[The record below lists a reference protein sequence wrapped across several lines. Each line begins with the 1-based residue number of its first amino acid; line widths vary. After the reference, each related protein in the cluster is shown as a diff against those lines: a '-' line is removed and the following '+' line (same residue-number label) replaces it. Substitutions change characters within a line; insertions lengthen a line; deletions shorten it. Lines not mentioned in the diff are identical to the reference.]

1 MTIQRKAPSFPQD
14 NSIPAPYAQL
24 FKAFQTHKILWC
36 SWKSNEHLIEGLLG
50 KTDIDIIFEEH
61 ERRRVIE
68 IMRLCGFVIFQAPDH
83 RCYPGI
89 IDAICADCE
98 SGRILHAHSH
108 FLLAGG
114 EKYLKNQMLPW
125 NAFILEG
132 RAVSELAPD
141 IYTSSPDV
149 EAVLLLVR
157 ESLKIRWRDWRRLRD
172 DEMWGSKGFKAELAW
187 LRERAAVDDVRKSAE
202 KLLNAEI
209 AEFVCELF
217 TQKPTLERFLRLKQ
231 CVRAF
236 SSEHGWNRM
245 SPVMALFTVW
255 FREVM
260 YIIIRIT
267 EKMRL
272 PSPFIRR
279 RVLPGCGMI
288 VACIG
293 PDGSGKSTVTKTLQ
307 AQWQDK
313 IDVVRVY
320 FGTGDGATF
329 FLQRLLKLFIRAGL
343 KTKELLKPQHKNFA
357 TEVKTVDASSTRP
370 SYTASPVKLAEAV
383 VGVLAKKQLMRRICR
398 LRHKGILVICDRWP
412 QNQIPEINDGPLL
425 ARFKDSNR
433 WLYRHLAHWEEKQF
447 FQICSMQA
455 PDILVRLNPSVDI
468 AVGRKEEN
476 KKIVALIAQKIDAFK
491 KLDFWD
497 AGEVHDIDAD
507 DQLNEVLYQTR
518 EIIWGHL
525 QKRPIS
531 RPDFY
536 ECFGLPGSGKT
547 TVCKD
552 IYTRAVLG
560 GVTDIF
566 EARPFTFF
574 QKAQLTVY
582 SLFSDFVVYFLLAK
596 LCFDM
601 NIRDREALNYL
612 FRLPVQKLRLKN
624 AVNEKRYLI
633 EQLFLQNI
641 WSAFICAKITEVK
654 PATLSPL
661 IQYFYRDLDGAFLY
675 FDTTPEIVSARI
687 AKRIDGTSRFD
698 GMDARDIEERF
709 RGCGAGS
716 LMDDI
721 ATAALFAGLD
731 VYVVDASG
739 SVHLILEKVL
749 DLIVPISAIEV
760 ADTGQ
765 SA

>member
-329 FLQRLLKLFIRAGL
+329 FYSGYLSFLFVLGL
-343 KTKELLKPQHKNFA
+343 
-357 TEVKTVDASSTRP
+357 
-370 SYTASPVKLAEAV
+370 
-383 VGVLAKKQLMRRICR
+383 R
-398 LRHKGILVICDRWP
+398 LRS
-412 QNQIPEINDGPLL
+412 
-425 ARFKDSNR
+425 F
-433 WLYRHLAHWEEKQF
+433 
-447 FQICSMQA
+447 
-455 PDILVRLNPSVDI
+455 
-468 AVGRKEEN
+468 
-476 KKIVALIAQKIDAFK
+476 
-491 KLDFWD
+491 
-497 AGEVHDIDAD
+497 
-507 DQLNEVLYQTR
+507 
-518 EIIWGHL
+518 
-525 QKRPIS
+525 
-531 RPDFY
+531 
-536 ECFGLPGSGKT
+536 
-547 TVCKD
+547 
-552 IYTRAVLG
+552 
-560 GVTDIF
+560 
-566 EARPFTFF
+566 
-574 QKAQLTVY
+574 
-582 SLFSDFVVYFLLAK
+582 
-596 LCFDM
+596 
-601 NIRDREALNYL
+601 
-612 FRLPVQKLRLKN
+612 
-624 AVNEKRYLI
+624 
-633 EQLFLQNI
+633 
-641 WSAFICAKITEVK
+641 
-654 PATLSPL
+654 
-661 IQYFYRDLDGAFLY
+661 
-675 FDTTPEIVSARI
+675 
-687 AKRIDGTSRFD
+687 
-698 GMDARDIEERF
+698 
-709 RGCGAGS
+709 
-716 LMDDI
+716 
-721 ATAALFAGLD
+721 
-731 VYVVDASG
+731 
-739 SVHLILEKVL
+739 
-749 DLIVPISAIEV
+749 
-760 ADTGQ
+760 
-765 SA
+765 